1 MNILFIFLS
10 LLSLAFADS
19 KDECVNAEWNQTDS
33 RTQGGGWIW
42 FPGKGTSSSSL
53 EDAYLKAEGSAIYRM
68 IQECEA
74 PHKESRIN
82 ERCDYQDG
90 LEYKAFV
97 RVAILD
103 AKCREIKYGDK
114 AFKERATNPELQRTY
129 LRYME
134 KADAIQNRSKT
145 RKEIDCSQYPAEK
158 CLSIGRLEY
167 GLENYELA
175 LEYFDDVCRND
186 NFAGCFNAGLSSWML
201 RKNDKAI
208 GYFSLPCKKEDAQAC
223 YFQGKLLFDIGIST
237 LEAKNI
243 LRKSCSLK
251 SGKACFELG
260 KISENEKQLSD
271 AEDLYTKACMLK
283 ISDAC
288 HNGSR
293 LLYDLGEMEK
303 SSALSKIGCEHKL
316 AKPCF
321 NFAFLTVKK
330 NKPLAV
336 EYFKKACDFGMPNG
350 CERAADH
357 STDKTF
363 RQKTF
368 LRGCRL
374 GGKENCHKAAILALD
389 SSDKS
394 NFKKLSE
401 EACVLGA
408 SKACY
413 NLALLAKKSSQR
425 AESDRYME
433 LACKDNSLPQCSH
446 AENQKSRQGQAS
458 CMKNA
463 DCSGTQVCATVKGEF
478 PGVCAQTGFGILDN
492 FF

>member
-10 LLSLAFADS
+10 LLSHAFADS
-19 KDECVNAEWNQTDS
+19 KDDCLNAEWNQTDS

-42 FPGKGTSSSSL
+42 FPGKGTSSSTL
-53 EDAYLKAEGSAIYRM
+53 EDAYLKAEGLAISRM

-90 LEYKAFV
+90 LEYKAYV

-114 AFKERATNPELQRTY
+114 SVKERATNPELQRTY
-129 LRYME
+129 SRYLE
-134 KADAIQNRSKT
+134 KVGAIQNHSGS
-145 RKEIDCSQYPAEK
+145 RKDIDCSKYPPEK

-167 GLENYELA
+167 GLENYSLA
-175 LEYFDDVCRND
+175 LEYFDDVCRNEVQT
-186 NFAGCFNAGLSSWML
+186 GCFNAGLASWML

-208 GYFSLPCKKEDAQAC
+208 GYFSLPCKQNDAQAC
-223 YFQGKLLFDIGIST
+223 YFKGKLLFELGISIG
-237 LEAKNI
+237 EAKNI

-251 SGKACFELG
+251 NGKACFEIG
-260 KISENEKQLSD
+260 KISESEKQLSE
-271 AEDLYTKACMLK
+271 AEDLYTKACVLK

-293 LLYDLGEMEK
+293 LLYDLGEIEK
-303 SSALSKIGCEHKL
+303 SSRLSKMGCEHKL

-321 NFAFLTVKK
+321 NYAFLTVKK

-350 CERAADH
+350 CERAGDH
-357 STDKTF
+357 SPDKSF
-363 RQKTF
+363 RHKIY
-368 LRGCRL
+368 LKGCRL
-374 GGKENCHKAAILALD
+374 GGKDSCHKSALLALD
-389 SSDKS
+389 SSDNN
-394 NFKKLSE
+394 NFKKYSE

-408 SKACY
+408 AKACY
-413 NLALLAKKSSQR
+413 NLSLLSKKSGNAS
-425 AESDRYME
+425 ESERYRE
-433 LACKDNSLPQCSH
+433 LACNDKSLPQCSDSDK
-446 AENQKSRQGQAS
+446 QKLRQGPSS
-458 CMKNA
+458 CMK
-463 DCSGTQVCATVKGEF
+463 DEECSEKHVCATIKGEY
-478 PGVCAQTGFGILDN
+478 PGVCTQTGFGILDN
-492 FF
+492 IF